1 MARSSPAGSVGSAHV
16 PLRNLVATELRRLIL
31 DGTLPPGERLIE
43 DRLAELLGVSRNP
56 IREAIRMLEAE
67 GFLDVAARRG
77 SFVATLSAD
86 QASDLFEVRLAL
98 EPLGARLAA
107 GQPSSTHL
115 NRMKQILA
123 DVQTSPDRFDLDT
136 LSQLH
141 TELHSL
147 IFEMTGNSYLIAM
160 AIPMTKRGQ
169 WLLRQSAPLRLPN
182 AWSEHHWL
190 IAAIESGDPELAE
203 TAGRHHVLSVR
214 SFMQRRLDEASRHA
228 ERAQLQTAPAHT
240 GPVHAEPVQTA
251 PAHAEPAHAEP
262 AHTGPAHTGPAHTG
276 PAGSPHG

>member
-1 MARSSPAGSVGSAHV
+1 MATSTPAESVGSAHL
-16 PLRNLVATELRRLIL
+16 PLRDLVATELRRLIL

-67 GFLDVAARRG
+67 GFLDVTARRG
-77 SFVATLSAD
+77 SFVATLSAS
-86 QASDLFEVRLAL
+86 QAADLFEVRLAL

-107 GQPSSTHL
+107 EQRSSTRID
-115 NRMKQILA
+115 RMKQILA
-123 DVQTSPDRFDLDT
+123 DVQTSPDSYELDT
-136 LSQLH
+136 LSELH

-147 IFEMTGNSYLIAM
+147 IFEMTGNRYLIAM

-169 WLLRQSAPLRLPN
+169 WLLRQSAPLRMPE

-203 TAGRHHVLSVR
+203 AAGRHHVLSVR
-214 SFMQRRLDEASRHA
+214 SLIQHRLG
-228 ERAQLQTAPAHT
+228 AQNR
-240 GPVHAEPVQTA
+240 
-251 PAHAEPAHAEP
+251 
-262 AHTGPAHTGPAHTG
+262 
-276 PAGSPHG
+276 

>member
-1 MARSSPAGSVGSAHV
+1 MSASIPAGSVGGAHL

-67 GFLDVAARRG
+67 GFLNVAARRG
-77 SFVATLSAD
+77 SFVATLSAS
-86 QASDLFEVRLAL
+86 QAADLFEVRLAL

-107 GQPSSTHL
+107 TQVSAAHIA
-115 NRMKQILA
+115 RMKQILT
-123 DVQTSPDRFDLDT
+123 DVQTAPDRFELDT
-136 LSQLH
+136 LSELH

-169 WLLRQSAPLRLPN
+169 WLLRQSAPLRMPE

-190 IAAIESGDPELAE
+190 IAAIESGDPGLAE
-203 TAGRHHVLSVR
+203 AAARHHVLSVR
-214 SFMQRRLDEASRHA
+214 SLIKRRLEALNR
-228 ERAQLQTAPAHT
+228 
-240 GPVHAEPVQTA
+240 
-251 PAHAEPAHAEP
+251 
-262 AHTGPAHTGPAHTG
+262 
-276 PAGSPHG
+276 

>member
-1 MARSSPAGSVGSAHV
+1 MVPSTSAGSVGSAHL
-16 PLRNLVATELRRLIL
+16 PLRDLVATELRRLIL

-67 GFLDVAARRG
+67 GFLDVTARRG
-77 SFVATLSAD
+77 SFVATLDAS
-86 QASDLFEVRLAL
+86 QAGDLFEVRLAL

-107 GQPSSTHL
+107 HQAGAAQNWESHTS
-115 NRMKQILA
+115 RMKQILA
-123 DVQTSPDRFDLDT
+123 DVQTAPNNYGLDT
-136 LSQLH
+136 LAEMH

-160 AIPMTKRGQ
+160 AIPMVKRGQ
-169 WLLRQSAPLRLPN
+169 WLLRQSAPLRQPE

-203 TAGRHHVLSVR
+203 AAGRHHVLSVR
-214 SFMQRRLDEASRHA
+214 GRLQPRLD
-228 ERAQLQTAPAHT
+228 
-240 GPVHAEPVQTA
+240 G
-251 PAHAEPAHAEP
+251 
-262 AHTGPAHTGPAHTG
+262 
-276 PAGSPHG
+276 